1 MNASERRAGYLDD
14 LGRLLQEMTPV
25 ERIGVVDRVRERIDK
40 AVARLGHDPS
50 DAEMAGILAGIGD
63 VEDVAAEAL
72 AARTDAGA
80 AGAAEAPSAP
90 SAPVSAP
97 APASTSAPAST
108 PTSHDSA
115 PPASATSA
123 ASSTSPSPSSPSST
137 SSTSSTPATA
147 APAGGPRY
155 DLSSIPAMEWPEDAA
170 PRPGLTK
177 RWVMVVV
184 LPLIGLG
191 AFFALFLL
199 PVLALIVGV
208 AVLWMSPLW
217 TRQERVVGT
226 VVPAVGLGAF
236 LPLLA
241 IGSGADGS
249 PMMLLLALLLAVAG
263 VGTLV
268 WLAIRGSRAARRV
281 DEEMAAAAA
290 QTASRR

>member
-1 MNASERRAGYLDD
+1 
-14 LGRLLQEMTPV
+14 
-25 ERIGVVDRVRERIDK
+25 
-40 AVARLGHDPS
+40 
-50 DAEMAGILAGIGD
+50 
-63 VEDVAAEAL
+63 
-72 AARTDAGA
+72 
-80 AGAAEAPSAP
+80 
-90 SAPVSAP
+90 
-97 APASTSAPAST
+97 
-108 PTSHDSA
+108 
-115 PPASATSA
+115 
-123 ASSTSPSPSSPSST
+123 
-137 SSTSSTPATA
+137 
-147 APAGGPRY
+147 RY

-249 PMMLLLALLLAVAG
+249 PMMLLLALVLAVAG

>member
-80 AGAAEAPSAP
+80 
-90 SAPVSAP
+90 VSAP

-115 PPASATSA
+115 PAASATSA

-249 PMMLLLALLLAVAG
+249 PMMLLLALVLAVAG

>member
-90 SAPVSAP
+90 VSAP

-115 PPASATSA
+115 PAASATSA

>member
-90 SAPVSAP
+90 VSAP

-115 PPASATSA
+115 PAASTTSA

>member
-1 MNASERRAGYLDD
+1 MNASERRAGYIDD

-90 SAPVSAP
+90 VSAP

-115 PPASATSA
+115 PAASATSA

>member
-90 SAPVSAP
+90 VSAP

-123 ASSTSPSPSSPSST
+123 ASSTSPSPSSPSSP
-137 SSTSSTPATA
+137 SSTPATA